1 MLGIYIHIP
10 FCKKSCH
17 YCNFHFSTSLKN
29 KEDMI
34 KAINKEIYQ
43 KAILNND
50 KVSTIYFGGGT
61 PSILDV
67 EEINLIIENIYKNF
81 NVGKNIEITIEANP
95 DDLSKHKLN
104 DLSKTKINR
113 ISIGVQSFIDKELK
127 IMNRVHDSKKAIKS
141 IEMAKKY
148 FNNISVDLLYGVPDS
163 SIKSWNYNLDTIS
176 SFNINHI
183 SAYAL
188 TVEPKTALESFINK
202 SILSM
207 PDEELV
213 YSQYKLIN
221 EKLSSKNF
229 INYEVCSFA
238 QKDFFSK
245 NNSAYW
251 LRKKYIGIGPSAH
264 SFDGESR
271 SWNISNNKKYID
283 QIRDGDNYYKK
294 ENLTKVDQY
303 NEYIMTGLRTIWG
316 VSVKHI
322 ESNFDVRFKNYFLK
336 KIKSHI
342 AKKNVYKEDDLYL
355 TTQSGRFLADGI
367 ASDLFLVNLKK

>member
-221 EKLSSKNF
+221 KKLSSKNF

-322 ESNFDVRFKNYFLK
+322 ESNFDVRFKNYFLM

>member
-207 PDEELV
+207 PDEDLV

-221 EKLSSKNF
+221 QKLSSKNF

>member
-67 EEINLIIENIYKNF
+67 KEINLIIENIYKNF

-207 PDEELV
+207 PDEDLV

-367 ASDLFLVNLKK
+367 ASDLFLVNLKN

>member
-163 SIKSWNYNLDTIS
+163 SIKSWNYNIDTIS

-283 QIRDGDNYYKK
+283 QIIDGDNYYKK

>member
-34 KAINKEIYQ
+34 IAINKEIYQ

-50 KVSTIYFGGGT
+50 MVSTIYFGGGT

>member
-188 TVEPKTALESFINK
+188 TVEPKTALESLINK

>member
-17 YCNFHFSTSLKN
+17 YCNFHFSTSLKY

-67 EEINLIIENIYKNF
+67 EELNLIIENIYKKF
-81 NVGKNIEITIEANP
+81 KVGKNIEITIEANP
-95 DDLSKHKLN
+95 DDLSTRKLN

-141 IEMAKKY
+141 IEVAKKY

-207 PDEELV
+207 PDEDLV
-213 YSQYKLIN
+213 YSQYKLID
-221 EKLSSKNF
+221 EKLRSKNF

-283 QIRDGDNYYKK
+283 QIREGDNYFKK

-303 NEYIMTGLRTIWG
+303 NEYVMTGLRTIWG
-316 VSVKHI
+316 ISVKHI

>member
-104 DLSKTKINR
+104 DLSETKINR